1 MAIRATNTA
10 PRGWRGPP
18 LVHVRP
24 ITPSPKVAFDK
35 SITDAEAE
43 QLYLRQ
49 LDDLG
54 DVVVGDLAIVAR
66 QYPGQALIVLCF
78 EDVEAGESCHRRWFA
93 GLDARPLTGS
103 SSPSWRLPGPPRS
116 KGPVA
121 VRRRRLSPRP

>member
-18 LVHVRP
+18 LVHVRS

-54 DVVVGDLAIVAR
+54 DVVVGDWPIVAR
-66 QYPGQALIVLCF
+66 QHPGQALIVLCF

-93 GLDARPLTGS
+93 GWMRDRYGLVVPELATPRPAPVEGA
-103 SSPSWRLPGPPRS
+103 PS
-116 KGPVA
+116 A
-121 VRRRRLSPRP
+121 VRRRRLSP